1 MSIVEFIGFAISFF
15 SLIFLFF
22 RNQAYFF
29 QGKDE
34 EREGRKWGNEPLQV
48 FLKKKEKEKKK
59 EVAPS
64 LKPSIS
70 SLNFNRE
77 KKNFEKQK
85 DVLKKPE
92 KLMISSDQLKD
103 SLKQKFIINDVAD
116 LRVELLD
123 KQPLVK
129 IMIGDLKDLKDI
141 IIYREILDKPKSLR
155 SWD

>member
-1 MSIVEFIGFAISFF
+1 MSILEFIGFAISFF

-34 EREGRKWGNEPLQV
+34 EHEEQQWGDEPRQV
-48 FLKKKEKEKKK
+48 FLTKREKEKKK
-59 EVAPS
+59 EVVPS

-70 SLNFNRE
+70 SLNFNKE
-77 KKNFEKQK
+77 KKILEKQK
-85 DVLKKPE
+85 DVLKKTE
-92 KLMISSDQLKD
+92 KHMILSDQLKD